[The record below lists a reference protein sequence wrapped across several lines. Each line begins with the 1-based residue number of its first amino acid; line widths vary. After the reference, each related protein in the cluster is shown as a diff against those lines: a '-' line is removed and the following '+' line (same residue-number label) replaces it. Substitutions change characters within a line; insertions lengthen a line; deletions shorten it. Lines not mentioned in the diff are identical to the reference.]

1 MYPSWK
7 ISIAR
12 LPGMPRIAKLSVLKR
27 SGSVRKGSR
36 TARPKANSMRRRTV
50 RHMTYYDQLVREMG
64 KSMDRH
70 PQSTMVM
77 DYGSR
82 KIVAMGANTAKISQ
96 KVKTRKADGSISIVF
111 RRPKENAIWIL
122 PGK

>member
-1 MYPSWK
+1 
-7 ISIAR
+7 
-12 LPGMPRIAKLSVLKR
+12 
-27 SGSVRKGSR
+27 
-36 TARPKANSMRRRTV
+36 
-50 RHMTYYDQLVREMG
+50 MTYYDQLVREMG